1 MENPT
6 IIILIV
12 AIALIL
18 VVFMVRSASR
28 DKEHKRVP
36 NYRAL
41 FIIGISW
48 LPIGIATHNPG
59 FWGMGAV
66 FMIVGG
72 LNKDKWGKETKWA
85 DLSPQARKIKL
96 IFIIGL
102 TTILLAALAYHIFI
116 KEM

>member
-6 IIILIV
+6 IIILIA
-12 AIALIL
+12 AIALLL

-28 DKEHKRVP
+28 DKEQKRVP

-41 FIIGISW
+41 FVIGITW
-48 LPIGIATHNPG
+48 LPIGIATDNPG
-59 FWGMGAV
+59 LWGMGLV
-66 FMIVGG
+66 FMIVGAS
-72 LNKDKWGKETKWA
+72 NKNKWGKETKWA

-102 TTILLAALAYHIFI
+102 ATVLLAALAYYIFI
-116 KEM
+116 KAN